1 METVNSQQAQ
11 RVWQRVHTPPA
22 QTDDTA
28 RLIAGEWETAAACT
42 LLARRTGGKFGPQLR
57 QLARRSRSRWACLQ
71 GIALLHTGRRPP
83 HSHPDTPGQ
92 SAAQVLGPCCRDA
105 LERAAL
111 YEQSAAL
118 PAPLAAHL
126 AQEQTRDAKLL
137 LELLGNWEL

>member
-28 RLIAGEWETAAACT
+28 
-42 LLARRTGGKFGPQLR
+42 R

-92 SAAQVLGPCCRDA
+92 SAAQVLSQCCRDA
-105 LERAAL
+105 LERAAH

>member
-42 LLARRTGGKFGPQLR
+42 LLARR
-57 QLARRSRSRWACLQ
+57 SRSRWACLQ

-92 SAAQVLGPCCRDA
+92 SAAQVLGQCCRDA